1 MTMSKNKKNAVLG
14 RAALFATSFI
24 WGSSFVML
32 KNTLEVIPTLYVL
45 AFRFSGA
52 ALLML
57 LLSLKDIKKYNT
69 EYLKHGAIMGIF
81 LFVAYT
87 LQTYG
92 LYHTTPGKN
101 AFLTTTYCVIVPF
114 LYWAI
119 TKKRPDKYNI
129 IAALVCLAGVGFVSL
144 RSDTGINIG
153 DILTLLC
160 GLFFAMHI
168 IATGR
173 YAGGKSVGLL
183 TMTQFAVA
191 GLLSWV
197 FALPTAPMPT
207 NVGAGA
213 IWTIVYLCVMCTA
226 VCYVLQTYGQK
237 YTHPST
243 VAVIMTLEAVFG
255 TIISVI
261 FYGEVLTVQLL
272 FGFAL
277 IFAAVIMSETKF
289 DMFKKKASGETGK
302 KPKTQAAD

>member
-1 MTMSKNKKNAVLG
+1 MTISENKKNAVLG
-14 RAALFATSFI
+14 RAALFAMSFI

-32 KNTLEVIPTLYVL
+32 KSAIEVIPTLYVL

-52 ALLML
+52 AVLML
-57 LLSLKDIKKYNT
+57 LLSLKDIKKYNL
-69 EYLKHGAIMGIF
+69 EYLKHGAIMGVF

-87 LQTYG
+87 VQTYG
-92 LYHTTPGKN
+92 LYYTTPGKN

-114 LYWAI
+114 LYWVI
-119 TKKRPDKYNI
+119 TKERPDKYNI
-129 IAALVCLAGVGFVSL
+129 IAAVVCLIGVGFVSL

-153 DILTLLC
+153 DVLTVFC

-191 GLLSWV
+191 GLLSWA
-197 FALPTAPMPT
+197 FALPTAPMPS
-207 NVGAGA
+207 NVGSGV

-237 YTHPST
+237 YTPPST

-261 FYGEVLTVQLL
+261 FYGEVLTVQLV

-289 DMFKKKASGETGK
+289 DMFKKKASNTTIDKSG
-302 KPKTQAAD
+302 TQASD